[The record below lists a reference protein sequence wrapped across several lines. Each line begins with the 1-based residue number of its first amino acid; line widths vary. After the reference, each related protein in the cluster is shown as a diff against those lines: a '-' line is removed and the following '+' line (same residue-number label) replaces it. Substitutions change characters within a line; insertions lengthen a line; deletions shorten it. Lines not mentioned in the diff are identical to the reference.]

1 METLRKLW
9 AISAG
14 LLILVFVE
22 GMMTL
27 GAAFD
32 FNNYSLIG
40 WIIQFIVVFFTVISS
55 LLVIEESLKS
65 KSS

>member
-40 WIIQFIVVFFTVISS
+40 WIIQFIVLFFTVISS
-55 LLVIEESLKS
+55 LLLADEVS
-65 KSS
+65 KGK